1 MDDIA
6 TEISE
11 RGAASVCPGRKTGS
25 AVDDGIV
32 AELLA
37 GKLGLVKIYDDF
49 AVNPLSDRCIF
60 KDDPCHFSHGGVLV
74 GNKNVAIGRC
84 IIAEIFDPLRIGKV

>member
-25 AVDDGIV
+25 AIDDGIV

-37 GKLGLVKIYDDF
+37 GKLGPVKIYDDF

-74 GNKNVAIGRC
+74 GNEDVTVGRC

>member
-1 MDDIA
+1 MDDIS

-11 RGAASVCPGRKTGS
+11 RGAAPVCPWRETCS
-25 AVDDGIV
+25 AVHDGIV

-60 KDDPCHFSHGGVLV
+60 KDDPCHFSHGGVLI
-74 GNKNVAIGRC
+74 GNEN
-84 IIAEIFDPLRIGKV
+84 IAQGD